1 MEDRKIIELYNYR
14 SENALIETDKKY
26 GKIVTFLI
34 CKLIKNTLDVEECRN
49 DTYLGAW
56 MTIPPIIP
64 DNLKA
69 YLLKIARNQALK
81 NMNIFM
87 LPKEI

>member
-1 MEDRKIIELYNYR
+1 
-14 SENALIETDKKY
+14 
-26 GKIVTFLI
+26 
-34 CKLIKNTLDVEECRN
+34 
-49 DTYLGAW
+49 

>member
-1 MEDRKIIELYNYR
+1 ME
-14 SENALIETDKKY
+14 
-26 GKIVTFLI
+26 KIVTFLI

-69 YLLKIARNQALK
+69 YLLKDC
-81 NMNIFM
+81 
-87 LPKEI
+87 KESSIKKI